1 VTCLINLASNSKKIH
16 NSIQHQGGRGMG
28 KQYVVPKAGMVI
40 TEDTTFL
47 PGVYYFFEQE
57 GITIGAS
64 HIKLDGNGAVFIGG
78 KKKQKNKESQN
89 KDEFSYGYSKLA
101 KDDSLGFHGIGVYA
115 KDAEN
120 VTIKNLSA
128 KNFEIGL
135 KLENCQQFKIHHND
149 FSYNYHNPDHG
160 WDEHED
166 LGGMVLEGS
175 HYCMIEHNKAMNVWS
190 ALTIRNGNQNIVKHN
205 QFSHTSNVGLR
216 LWRACENEFYEND
229 FSWGIRKEPYEVHAR
244 DSSSVLIETGSNNN
258 KFIKNDMRFGGDGL
272 FIRSLNGWMST
283 GNYFEENDTS
293 FANNNAIEAW
303 DEGNT
308 YIRNKANFSSYGFW
322 LGNSDNTVLMEN
334 EVSYNG
340 VNFKNAPENFG
351 NAGISVVNGS
361 GTNFRVIG
369 NKIHHNNG
377 PGIAIRNKV
386 DYPSTNWVI
395 EDNEIFENKSDNR
408 GFIGHGIYLKYAK
421 NITLIN
427 NKIYGNDGEP
437 VFLDEYVGDVKEL
450 QRNEKPR
457 ELKVRIK
464 SSSKTFVVAKEYDF
478 TAEIN
483 QEATS
488 ELNIHWDFGDGES
501 NYGKTVRRAFNQPGF
516 YRIIVSVNDGEN
528 VGFDTIHAYVLAKGL
543 EIFNE
548 ENIENWSVE
557 SKGDVSLTFHKK
569 EYVSGNGSFML
580 QANGVKDI
588 TLKYPKH
595 GTLCMDASPYT
606 HFSFCLRYLNEMI
619 DWYKENKTPTIR
631 FCKDKEN
638 YLEFTPKSNLFGELA
653 NQYNES
659 KYNWVYLE
667 IDLQH
672 DGLFFRKKVGDFDFT
687 SVRYLEIDVDNQLSQ
702 QSILMLSGLRF
713 ISKKEHVFINIANLS
728 KYLHDP
734 SVTKIVEVSSEG
746 EGSNALAP
754 LSKSIFL
761 GDYTKRWISS
771 KKPGSEFYQIN
782 FGSNRSFNRVVI
794 DYYQSSD
801 VTFNHHDE
809 KLPQEMLLEYFS
821 KGEWHEI
828 PEGNREIV
836 KSHHVITFAPVRGCK
851 LRLTIEGERKP
862 FSIYNIELN
871 HTHNKLELNNIE
883 AVKTK
888 GSSSIR
894 IDKIGVKLNYSLHDW
909 NEGISDLIVS
919 LHQYDEDMLDSKELT
934 RKELHWKDIQFKQET
949 VIDMVVSGL
958 SSDKN
963 YYLAMTQKDLAQ
975 DLTHGHYFRWAG
987 SGIATMDGSYGYIN
1001 QDDLVNDKVG
1011 WGSNWLKVYTDHY
1024 ILDQSHFNDTLG
1036 NRFGLANMEKI
1047 YQTIKLEHPIHQVLE
1062 GSIATQSKVTIQ
1074 DEEIF
1079 ELSFKKKCSVG
1090 NLVLVFLDDSPRYVE
1105 VKSGDLSFTG
1115 SNNENMTEVQPGKN
1129 VSQITISIKGNVVLK
1144 AIEFL

>member
-1 VTCLINLASNSKKIH
+1 
-16 NSIQHQGGRGMG
+16 MG
-28 KQYVVPKAGMVI
+28 KQYVVPKSGMVI

-47 PGVYYFFEQE
+47 PGVYYFFEEE

-64 HIKLDGNGAVFIGG
+64 HITLDGNGAVFIGG
-78 KKKQKNKESQN
+78 KKKEKNKESHN
-89 KDEFSYGYSKLA
+89 KNEFSYGYSKLA
-101 KDDSLGFHGIGVYA
+101 KDDSLGFHGIAVYSR
-115 KDAEN
+115 DAEN

-135 KLENCQQFKIHHND
+135 KLENCQQFKIYNND

-166 LGGMVLEGS
+166 LGGIVLDRS
-175 HYCMIEHNKAMNVWS
+175 HHCMIEYNKAMNVWS
-190 ALTIRNGNQNIVKHN
+190 ALTIRNGNHNIVKRNH
-205 QFSHTSNVGLR
+205 FSHTSNVGLR
-216 LWRACENEFYEND
+216 LWHASENEFYEND

-351 NAGISVVNGS
+351 NAGIAVVNGS

-395 EDNEIFENKSDNR
+395 EENEIFENKSDNR

-421 NITLIN
+421 NIILIN

-450 QRNEKPR
+450 QRNEEAR
-457 ELKVRIK
+457 DLKVRIK

-478 TAEIN
+478 SAEIN
-483 QEATS
+483 LDANL
-488 ELNIHWDFGDGES
+488 ELNFQWDFGDGES
-501 NYGKTVRRAFNQPGF
+501 YYGKTIRRTFDQPGF
-516 YRIIVSVNDGEN
+516 YRISVSVNDGEN
-528 VGFDTIHAYVLAKGL
+528 VGFDTIHAYVLANGL
-543 EIFNE
+543 EMLNE
-548 ENIENWSVE
+548 EMIEDWSVE
-557 SKGDVSLTFHKK
+557 SQGDVSLTFNKK

-580 QANGVKDI
+580 QANGIKDI
-588 TLKYPKH
+588 TLKYPRQ
-595 GTLCMDASPYT
+595 GNMCMDASDYT
-606 HFSFCLRYLNEMI
+606 HFSFCLRYFNEMI

-638 YLEFTPKSNLFGELA
+638 YVEFTPKPNLFGELA
-653 NQYNES
+653 NKYNES

-667 IDLQH
+667 IDLQRE
-672 DGLFFRKKVGDFDFT
+672 GLFFRKRVGDFDFT
-687 SVRYLEIDVDNQLSQ
+687 NVRYLEIDVDNQLSQ
-702 QSILMLSGLRF
+702 QSILMLSGQRF
-713 ISKKEHVFINIANLS
+713 ISKKEHDFINIANLS

-761 GDYTKRWISS
+761 GDFTKRWISTNEL
-771 KKPGSEFYQIN
+771 GSEFYQIN
-782 FGSNRSFNRVVI
+782 FGSNRSFNQVVI
-794 DYYQSSD
+794 DFYQSSEI
-801 VTFNHHDE
+801 TFNHHNE
-809 KLPQEMLLEYFS
+809 KLPQGMTLEYFS
-821 KGEWHEI
+821 KGQWHDI

-836 KSHHVITFAPVRGCK
+836 KSHHVLTFAPVIGSK
-851 LRLTIEGERKP
+851 LRLTLEGGSKP

-871 HTHNKLELNNIE
+871 HTHNKLELNNIK

-888 GSSSIR
+888 GNRPIS
-894 IDKIGVKLNYSLHDW
+894 IDKVGVKLNYTLHDW
-909 NEGISDLIVS
+909 NVGISDLIVS
-919 LHQYDEDMLDSKELT
+919 LHQYDEDLSDSKELN
-934 RKELHWKDIQFKQET
+934 RKELNWKDIQFKKET
-949 VIDMVVSGL
+949 VIDMAVSGL
-958 SSDKN
+958 GSDKN

-975 DLTHGHYFRWAG
+975 DLTLDHYFRWAG
-987 SGIATMDGSYGYIN
+987 SGISKMDGSYGYIN
-1001 QDDLVNDKVG
+1001 QDGLVNDEVG

-1024 ILDQSHFNDTLG
+1024 LLDQSHFNDTLG
-1036 NRFGLANMEKI
+1036 NRFGLVNMEKI

-1062 GSIATQSKVTIQ
+1062 GSIAKQSKVKIR
-1074 DEEIF
+1074 DEEII
-1079 ELSFKKKCSVG
+1079 EISLKKNCIVDKLVLSFS
-1090 NLVLVFLDDSPRYVE
+1090 DDIPRNVE
-1105 VKSGDLSFTG
+1105 VNAEGLLFIG
-1115 SNNENMTEVQPGKN
+1115 INNENMTEVHLGKN
-1129 VSQITISIKGNVVLK
+1129 VSHLTIAIIGNIVLE